1 VTAFPKDFV
10 WGASTASYQI
20 EGAWQADGRG
30 ESIWDRFSH
39 TPGRVL
45 NDDTGDNACDHYHR
59 YGEDVALLPA
69 LNLPA
74 YRFSIAWPRILPCG
88 TGAVNT
94 HGLDFYDRL
103 VDALL
108 AAGVTPYT
116 TLYHWDLPQALQDG
130 GGWGNRDIVGQF
142 ADYVAIVTRRLGDR
156 VRHWMTINE
165 PWVVAIMGHRTGEH
179 APGLRDEK
187 LALQVAHHLL
197 LAHGAAVDVV
207 RANEPQSKVGIVLN
221 PSTVDTA
228 HGTPEETVAAE
239 LSWQADAA
247 WFLDPLFKGHYPPVM
262 WGKYGALAPEVRPG
276 DLALISRATDFVGIN
291 YYFRN
296 VIGGGGRVP
305 GSEYTDMG
313 WEVYPPGFERL
324 LVRLSA
330 DYRLPP
336 ILITENGAAYPDDV
350 GADGQIHDSR
360 RTHFLHSHLMA
371 VARAIE
377 QGANVRG
384 YFVWSLLDN
393 FEWAYGYSKRF
404 GIVHVDFATER
415 RTIKDSGAW
424 YARSVAQNAPAPL
437 GG

>member
-1 VTAFPKDFV
+1 
-10 WGASTASYQI
+10 
-20 EGAWQADGRG
+20 
-30 ESIWDRFSH
+30 
-39 TPGRVL
+39 
-45 NDDTGDNACDHYHR
+45 
-59 YGEDVALLPA
+59 
-69 LNLPA
+69 
-74 YRFSIAWPRILPCG
+74 
-88 TGAVNT
+88 
-94 HGLDFYDRL
+94 
-103 VDALL
+103 
-108 AAGVTPYT
+108 
-116 TLYHWDLPQALQDG
+116 
-130 GGWGNRDIVGQF
+130 
-142 ADYVAIVTRRLGDR
+142 
-156 VRHWMTINE
+156 
-165 PWVVAIMGHRTGEH
+165 
-179 APGLRDEK
+179 
-187 LALQVAHHLL
+187 
-197 LAHGAAVDVV
+197 VV

-247 WFLDPLFKGHYPPVM
+247 WFLDPLFKGHYPPMM
-262 WGKYGALAPEVRPG
+262 WEKYGALAPEVRPG

-371 VARAIE
+371 MARAIE

-393 FEWAYGYSKRF
+393 FEWTEGYRPRF
-404 GIVHVDFATER
+404 GLVYVDYPTQKRIPKRSFR
-415 RTIKDSGAW
+415 W
-424 YARSVAQNAPAPL
+424 YRELIAAQA
-437 GG
+437 